1 MTRPQPIDS
10 ADSAGV
16 DLSNWRQSPYNQ
28 WAFANVSQLVDCAVI
43 EAGSDAGTALPQA
56 SESLDDVW
64 LTDEQGRQLALTDA
78 LQATAT
84 DGFVVLHEGALL
96 HEYYAHGHSADTRH
110 ILMSVSKSVTGLIAG
125 QLVDQGCLDP
135 QANVTDYVPEM
146 TDTAYRDVSVRDLL
160 DMRVGLSMQAGQLT
174 AYRQAMGWDPVAD
187 GNRRPTQQDFLIHLK
202 ARATGH
208 GGAFSYISANTDLLG
223 WVLERA
229 AGDSFARLASD
240 GLWQPM
246 GAAADAQITVDAAGS
261 ARAAGGLCATTRD
274 LARLGQLL
282 VDGGQRA
289 GQQIVPTD
297 WWHDIQH
304 NGDREAWDN
313 GEFAAGFAG
322 LPMSYRSG
330 WYVIHGETPL
340 LFAMGIH
347 GQHLF
352 VDPALELVVAKVS
365 SLAEPTDPLAI
376 ARTLRWV
383 NEIRR
388 SLTPESR

>member
-1 MTRPQPIDS
+1 MARYEVTDAS
-10 ADSAGV
+10 ANAGV
-16 DLSNWRQSPYNQ
+16 NLSNWRTSPFNE
-28 WAFANVSQLVDCAVI
+28 WAFGHVDALIDCAVI
-43 EAGSDAGTALPQA
+43 AADDEARDLP
-56 SESLDDVW
+56 EMPVSLDDLAW
-64 LTDEQGRQLALTDA
+64 TDDHGQRQDLTAT

-84 DGFVVLHEGALL
+84 DGWVVLHQGSVI
-96 HEYYAHGHSADTRH
+96 HEYYAHGHNADTRH

-125 QLVDQGCLDP
+125 QLVEQGRLAP
-135 QANVTDYVPEM
+135 QAPVTDYVPEM
-146 TDTAYRDVSVRDLL
+146 AGGAYDGTCVRDLL
-160 DMRVGLSMQAGQLT
+160 DMRVGLSMEAGQLT
-174 AYRQAMGWDPVAD
+174 AYRQAMGWDPVSE
-187 GNRRPTQQDFLIHLK
+187 GHERPTQQAFLSHLK
-202 ARATGH
+202 AHATGH

-229 AGDSFARLASD
+229 GDARFAELVST

-282 VDGGQRA
+282 VDGGRRA
-289 GQQIVPTD
+289 GRQIVPAD

-304 NGDREAWDN
+304 NGDREAWNN
-313 GEFAAGFAG
+313 GEFAAGFPG

-330 WYVIHGETPL
+330 WYVIHGESPL

-352 VDPALELVVAKVS
+352 VDPGLELVVAKVS
-365 SLAEPTDPLAI
+365 SLAEPSDPVAI
-376 ARTLRWV
+376 GRTLRCV

-388 SLTPESR
+388 HLAHAPR

>member
-1 MTRPQPIDS
+1 MARYEAIDAS
-10 ADSAGV
+10 ADAGV
-16 DLSNWRQSPYNQ
+16 DLSNWRTSPFNE
-28 WAFANVSQLVDCAVI
+28 WAFGHVDALIDCAVI
-43 EAGSDAGTALPQA
+43 AAGDEARGLP
-56 SESLDDVW
+56 ETPVSLYDLAWIDDHGQRQD
-64 LTDEQGRQLALTDA
+64 LTST

-84 DGFVVLHEGALL
+84 DGWVVLHQGRVI
-96 HEYYAHGHSADTRH
+96 HEHYAPGHGPETRH

-125 QLVDQGCLDP
+125 QLVEQGRLDP
-135 QANVTDYVPEM
+135 QAPVTDYVPEM
-146 TDTAYRDVSVRDLL
+146 AGGAYDGACVRDLL
-160 DMRVGLSMQAGQLT
+160 DMRVGLSMAAGQLN
-174 AYRQAMGWDPVAD
+174 AYRQAMGWDPVPE
-187 GNRRPTQQDFLIHLK
+187 GQERPTQQAFLSHLK
-202 ARATGH
+202 AHATGH

-229 AGDSFARLASD
+229 GDARFAELVST

-246 GAAADAQITVDAAGS
+246 GAADDALITVDSAGS

-282 VDGGQRA
+282 VEGGQRA
-289 GQQIVPTD
+289 GQPIVPAA

-304 NGDREAWDN
+304 NGDREAWNN
-313 GEFAAGFAG
+313 GEFAAGFPG
-322 LPMSYRSG
+322 LPMNYRSG
-330 WYVIHGETPL
+330 WYVIHGESPV

-365 SLAEPTDPLAI
+365 SLAEPSDPVAI
-376 ARTLRWV
+376 GRTLRAV

-388 SLTPESR
+388 SLAHAPR